1 MSEFRNVGIA
11 AQRARLEFA
20 EKNPEIFDPIPVLD
34 KGFVRLV
41 DWMGN
46 DSRIVQTA
54 RVSYGDGTKTL
65 RQDAQ
70 LIRYLYRHAHTS
82 PFEHVE
88 LAFHIKLPIFVFAQL
103 VRHRM
108 ASVNAQSARYSVM
121 QDEFYIPDEFRAQ
134 SKNNK
139 QGSDGVLERTEELI
153 ESLTWQTTTAY
164 SLYENYLEFGMA
176 REQARMVLP
185 QNLYTEV
192 YWKQD
197 LHNLFHMLKLR
208 TDEHAQQE
216 IRVYADAMYEL
227 TKKIVPVAVG
237 AWEDYRRGSIHLSSA
252 EVELLKYNSKAE
264 FETAVTLLIE
274 EGVISRGEAR
284 EIEQKFNRLNLWT
297 EDE

>member
-46 DSRIVQTA
+46 DSRIVQAA
-54 RVSYGDGTKTL
+54 RVSYGDGTKSV
-65 RQDAQ
+65 RQDTQ

-82 PFEHVE
+82 PFEWVE
-88 LAFHIKLPIFVFAQL
+88 VGFHIKLPLFVFAQL

-121 QDEFYIPDEFRAQ
+121 KDEFYIPDEFRMQ

-153 ESLTWQTTTAY
+153 ESLTWQTETAY

-216 IRVYADAMYEL
+216 IRVFADAMYEL